1 MIPSL
6 YLVIPC
12 YNEEKVLPETAPIF
26 TDKLRS
32 LIEKGEISDASR
44 VLFVNDGSKDKTWE
58 IITSLSEGDELIE
71 GLSLSRNRGHQNA
84 LLCGLMEAKD
94 LCDVTV
100 SIDCDGQD
108 DINAIDSMIAEYK
121 AGCDVVYG
129 VRSSRKKDS
138 FFKRNTAQLFYK
150 LLNFMG
156 ANVVYNH
163 ADYRLL
169 SSRALKELAGFKEV
183 NLFLR
188 GMIPLIGF
196 KSTSVYYERSER
208 VAGESHYPLGKMLH
222 LAFDGITSLSVK
234 PMHMITTLGI
244 IITFLSIVGIAWSF
258 IAYFMGSVTG
268 WASTIAV
275 ICFFGGA
282 QLLSIGIIGEYI
294 GKIYLET
301 KGRPRYIVSER
312 TYTDEN
318 ADE

>member
-1 MIPSL
+1 
-6 YLVIPC
+6 
-12 YNEEKVLPETAPIF
+12 
-26 TDKLRS
+26 
-32 LIEKGEISDASR
+32 
-44 VLFVNDGSKDKTWE
+44 
-58 IITSLSEGDELIE
+58 
-71 GLSLSRNRGHQNA
+71 
-84 LLCGLMEAKD
+84 
-94 LCDVTV
+94 
-100 SIDCDGQD
+100 
-108 DINAIDSMIAEYK
+108 
-121 AGCDVVYG
+121 
-129 VRSSRKKDS
+129 
-138 FFKRNTAQLFYK
+138 
-150 LLNFMG
+150 
-156 ANVVYNH
+156 
-163 ADYRLL
+163 
-169 SSRALKELAGFKEV
+169 
-183 NLFLR
+183 
-188 GMIPLIGF
+188 MIPLIGF

-318 ADE
+318 SDE